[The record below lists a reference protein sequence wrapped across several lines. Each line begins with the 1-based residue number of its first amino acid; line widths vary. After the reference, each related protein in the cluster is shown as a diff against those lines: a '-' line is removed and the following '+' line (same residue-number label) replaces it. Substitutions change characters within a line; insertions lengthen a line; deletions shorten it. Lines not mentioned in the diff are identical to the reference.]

1 MQCSGHCLKGVI
13 YNLYIIYPQS
23 AGIVVE
29 EGAEGLEE
37 PEVVEECYERYF
49 YSHGRLGAH
58 VSSQRLWVLTPA

>member
-1 MQCSGHCLKGVI
+1 M
-13 YNLYIIYPQS
+13 
-23 AGIVVE
+23 E

-37 PEVVEECYERYF
+37 PEVVEECYEQYF